1 MAQPLR
7 MKLQSWYSN
16 LPEIF
21 HIKNTTDAQGE
32 NSRLPR
38 RDGVAVL
45 QFCYLM
51 AQILLYRALLRT
63 ITPSPPV
70 AIIAGDDE
78 DNGEHDY
85 LSWIDQTS
93 WQDFFLNSHDFGQL
107 PPASS
112 AESGV
117 ALEAVLN
124 TAEKCGA
131 IMTHFI
137 KGLAHE
143 DFDALWY
150 GCKLSCFQTFAI
162 PFHGP
167 ESTN

>member
-1 MAQPLR
+1 

-21 HIKNTTDAQGE
+21 HIKNAADAQAG
-32 NSRLPR
+32 NPRLSRR
-38 RDGVAVL
+38 NGVAVL

-78 DNGEHDY
+78 DEDTGAHDH
-85 LSWIDQTS
+85 LSSIDLTS
-93 WQDFFLNSHDFGQL
+93 WQDFFLDSHDLGQL
-107 PPASS
+107 PLASS
-112 AESGV
+112 AESGE
-117 ALEAVLN
+117 ALDAVLN

-131 IMTHFI
+131 IMTHFV
-137 KGLAHE
+137 KGLAYE

-150 GCKLSCFQTFAI
+150 GCRLSCVLRIYEPLRGSELTI
-162 PFHGP
+162 
-167 ESTN
+167 